1 MREVC
6 SKLKTELLSKKMK
19 FLIQTKIVTAKLIS
33 IEHKQVFFYSSDPRL
48 DEENQ
53 QQVHV
58 PGCFHIRKPLLINS
72 LKYIL
77 YYVWQ
82 SDVVCVVS

>member
-6 SKLKTELLSKKMK
+6 SKLKTEPRSKMK
-19 FLIQTKIVTAKLIS
+19 FLIQTKIVTAKLCT

-58 PGCFHIRKPLLINS
+58 KVCFHIRKPLLINS